1 MAGCCVSC
9 EAKTITLVGRPLL
22 PRFED
27 AASKRLKLPLESGPS
42 AAPTTNSS
50 ELRCNSPDEASD
62 GLVRAAGSS
71 GFPTLAESNPIRNAA
86 NDRRRPSDVGTD
98 CLHPIECSLELSKRF
113 PPH

>member
-27 AASKRLKLPLESGPS
+27 AASKRLKLPLESGPT

-50 ELRCNSPDEASD
+50 ELRCNSPDETSD
-62 GLVRAAGSS
+62 ELIPAAGSS
-71 GFPTLAESNPIRNAA
+71 GFPALAKLSPIRNAA
-86 NDRRRPSDVGTD
+86 KVRRRPSAVGID